1 MATADNVF
9 AEAIAELYDAVLG
22 PFMFEPFAR
31 ETAARLASTA
41 GDVLEIAAGT
51 GILTRQLDRV
61 LGPGARIVATD
72 LNPPMLAVGARKL
85 ASARVE
91 WRQADALALPFA
103 DRRFDAVVV
112 QFGVM
117 FYPDKVAG
125 HVEARRVLRPGGRYV
140 VSVWDDLASNPVAQV
155 VHQTAVAC
163 FPDDPPQFI
172 ARTPHGHHDAA
183 RLVADLVAA
192 GFADAAVETV
202 TLAAGRLTADELAR
216 GFCQGTPLRNE
227 IVARDAGR
235 LGEVT
240 AAVARALEAR
250 FGPGPIESPIRAH
263 ILTARAPVPATS

>member
-1 MATADNVF
+1 MATADF
-9 AEAIAELYDAVLG
+9 TDSIADLYDAILG

-31 ETAARLASTA
+31 ETAGRLASTS

-51 GILTRQLDRV
+51 GILTRELDRV
-61 LGPGARIVATD
+61 LGPGARITATD

-91 WRQADALALPFA
+91 WRPADALALPFA
-103 DRRFDAVVV
+103 DGSFDAVVV

-125 HVEARRVLRPGGRYV
+125 HAEAARVLRSGGRYV
-140 VSVWDDLASNPVAQV
+140 AVVWDDLASNPVAQV
-155 VHQTAVAC
+155 VDQASRAC
-163 FPDDPPQFI
+163 FPEDPPAFL
-172 ARTPHGHHDAA
+172 ARTPHGHHDVG
-183 RLVADLVAA
+183 RLLADMVAA
-192 GFADAAVETV
+192 GFGDSSAETV

-216 GFCQGTPLRNE
+216 GFCQGTPLRGE
-227 IVARDAGR
+227 IAQRDEGR

-250 FGPGPIESPIRAH
+250 FGPGPVESTIQAH
-263 ILTARAPVPATS
+263 ILTASGGLGS

>member
-1 MATADNVF
+1 MAPPDFSASIAD
-9 AEAIAELYDAVLG
+9 LYDAILG

-31 ETAARLASTA
+31 ETAGRLAGA
-41 GDVLEIAAGT
+41 GGEVLEIAAGT
-51 GILTRQLDRV
+51 GILTRELDRV
-61 LGPGARIVATD
+61 LGSAARITATD
-72 LNPPMLAVGARKL
+72 LNPPMLAVGAQKL
-85 ASARVE
+85 SSSRVT
-91 WRQADALALPFA
+91 WRPADALALPFA
-103 DRRFDAVVV
+103 DASFDAVVV

-140 VSVWDDLASNPVAQV
+140 ASVWDDLASNPVAQV
-155 VHQTAVAC
+155 VHEAAGAC

-172 ARTPHGHHDAA
+172 ARTPHGHHDAV
-183 RLVADLVAA
+183 RLLADMVAG

-202 TLAAGRLTADELAR
+202 TLAAGRLTAEELAR

-227 IVARDAGR
+227 IVQRDEGR

-250 FGPGPIESPIRAH
+250 FGPGPIESPIQAH
-263 ILTARAPVPATS
+263 ILTARAE

>member
-1 MATADNVF
+1 MPPVDFSASIAD
-9 AEAIAELYDAVLG
+9 LYDAVLG

-31 ETAARLASTA
+31 ETAARLAGTT

-51 GILTRQLDRV
+51 GILTRELDRV
-61 LGPGARIVATD
+61 LGAGARIVATD
-72 LNPPMLAVGARKL
+72 LNPPMLAVGARRL
-85 ASARVE
+85 ASSRVE

-103 DRRFDAVVV
+103 DRSFDVVVV

-125 HVEARRVLRPGGRYV
+125 HVEARRVLRAGGRYV
-140 VSVWDDLASNPVAQV
+140 VSVWDSLADNAVAQV
-155 VHQTAVAC
+155 VHETVGDC
-163 FPDDPPQFI
+163 FPDDPPAFF
-172 ARTPHGHHDAA
+172 ARTPHGYHEVGA
-183 RLVADLVAA
+183 LLADMGAA
-192 GFADAAVETV
+192 GFADSAVETV

-227 IVARDAGR
+227 IVARDEGR

-250 FGPGPIESPIRAH
+250 FGAGPVESTIRAH
-263 ILTARAPVPATS
+263 ILTASAG